1 MYVEVKFADLDA
13 TYKKVLSA
21 AIIENTLVHDTAHY
35 AYIKLTKEFLND
47 YTLTEDNPP
56 TITNGELLKSF
67 LNNPTAYKVVV
78 GTYTP
83 AVAVDTSYLEV
94 AKIVLNA
101 ASADRKIVSPDDSHP
116 LAIIRSG
123 TSSLFANL

>member
-1 MYVEVKFADLDA
+1 MYVEVKFEDLDVD
-13 TYKKVLSA
+13 YKKVLSA
-21 AIIENTLVHDTAHY
+21 SIIENTLVHDTTQY
-35 AYIKLTKEFLND
+35 AYIKLTKAYLDTVIEGV
-47 YTLTEDNPP
+47 TP
-56 TITNGELLKSF
+56 TTTNGELLKSF

-94 AKIVLNA
+94 TKIVLNA
-101 ASADRKIVSPDDSHP
+101 ASADRKIETPDCSHP

>member
-21 AIIENTLVHDTAHY
+21 SIIENTLVHDTTQY
-35 AYIKLTKEFLND
+35 AYIKLTKTYLSA
-47 YTLTEDNPP
+47 
-56 TITNGELLKSF
+56 NGELLKSF
-67 LNNPTAYKVVV
+67 LNNPTAYKVEV

-83 AVAVDTSYLEV
+83 AVAVTTSYLEV
-94 AKIVLNA
+94 TSIVLNA

>member
-21 AIIENTLVHDTAHY
+21 SIIENTLVHDTAQY
-35 AYIKLTKEFLND
+35 AYIKLTKEYLS
-47 YTLTEDNPP
+47 DNW
-56 TITNGELLKSF
+56 ELLKSF
-67 LNNPTAYKVVV
+67 LNNPTAYKVKV
-78 GTYTP
+78 GAYTP
-83 AVAVDTSYLEV
+83 AVAVTTSYLEV
-94 AKIVLNA
+94 TAIVLIIPGT
-101 ASADRKIVSPDDSHP
+101 ADRKIADENVDYNHP

>member
-13 TYKKVLSA
+13 TYKKALSA
-21 AIIENTLVHDTAHY
+21 SIIENTLVHDTTQY
-35 AYIKLTKEFLND
+35 AYIKLTKAYLS
-47 YTLTEDNPP
+47 DN
-56 TITNGELLKSF
+56 GDLLKSF

-83 AVAVDTSYLEV
+83 AVGVTTSYLEV
-94 AKIVLNA
+94 TEIVLNA
-101 ASADRKIVSPDDSHP
+101 ASADRKIATPDCSHP

-123 TSSLFANL
+123 TSSLFAHL